1 MFFTCFFSSTLL
13 ASSVPSMFY
22 VCWFIFLPW
31 TMILVF
37 YKFHSMPNGDA
48 ISQRLCCW
56 LQLLVPSFTEFVGR
70 PFGDW
75 NHFFLSAQ
83 HDGVV
88 RRTKPHAKKKRSHS
102 IGNGKRFRRRLC
114 LPHSRFRLMWG
125 QLGNTATRRRTSFL
139 IGWNRNGNVFTS
151 FWLIGSWTRSLWTS
165 R

>member
-75 NHFFLSAQ
+75 NHFFFECATRWRCSANETA
-83 HDGVV
+83 
-88 RRTKPHAKKKRSHS
+88 RKKKTKPLDWKRKTFPAPSLFAAQP
-102 IGNGKRFRRRLC
+102 IPFDVG
-114 LPHSRFRLMWG
+114 
-125 QLGNTATRRRTSFL
+125 ATRQHGNSSANL
-139 IGWNRNGNVFTS
+139 IFNRMKPEWQRFYFVLAHWIMDS
-151 FWLIGSWTRSLWTS
+151 LIMDQ
-165 R
+165 